1 MENNSS
7 KNRECSFLRDVKPE
21 KLVLYLRTFTKKMM
35 KNDGK
40 WRNLKR

>member
-7 KNRECSFLRDVKPE
+7 KNRLCSFLRDVKPE
-21 KLVLYLRTFTKKMM
+21 KLVPYLRNFTKKMM

-40 WRNLKR
+40 WRNLKQ